1 MKIGINIRVMGPQ
14 SSPEI
19 IAEILRA
26 ADAAGVESAWI
37 VDHIA
42 IPPDDSEGSGGRYLD
57 PLATL
62 AWMAAQTKQIKIGT
76 SVLVLPYRPKL
87 PTAKSIATIQ
97 ELSGGRLLLGV
108 GVGWMNPEFKALGI
122 PRSTRGKVSDET
134 LLFFNDCFT
143 SDLIT
148 ANGQEFLFKPR
159 PKRPPIYIGGRAPHA
174 IERALKYGD
183 GWLPMG
189 SLEKL
194 QPDIVAF
201 KSKAADQGHPGE
213 VVTFATLDES
223 DEAANLETIEAH
235 KLAGITRMIVG
246 KPYQAA
252 EEWLPAIDMIARLAE
267 DI

>member
-19 IAEILRA
+19 ISDILKI
-26 ADAAGVESAWI
+26 ADASGIESAWI

-62 AWMAAQTKQIKIGT
+62 AWMAAQTRQIQIGT

-87 PTAKSIATIQ
+87 PTVKSLATIQ

-108 GVGWMNPEFKALGI
+108 GIGWMSPEFKALGV
-122 PRSTRGKVSDET
+122 PRSTRAKVSDDT
-134 LLFFNDCFT
+134 LEFFNDCFNNDVVT
-143 SDLIT
+143 V
-148 ANGQEFLFKPR
+148 NGQEFLFRPR
-159 PKRPPIYIGGRAPHA
+159 PARPPIYIGGREPHA

-194 QPDIVAF
+194 RPHIAAF

-213 VVTFATLDES
+213 VVTFATLHES
-223 DEAANLETIEAH
+223 NEAANLKIIDDY

-246 KPYQAA
+246 KSYQSA
-252 EEWLPAIDMIARLAE
+252 EDWLSTIDMITRLTG
-267 DI
+267 DN

>member
-1 MKIGINIRVMGPQ
+1 MGPQ

-97 ELSGGRLLLGV
+97 ELSSGRLLLGV

-148 ANGQEFLFKPR
+148 ANGQEFLFKQR

-194 QPDIVAF
+194 QPDIAAF
-201 KSKAADQGHPGE
+201 KSKAVDQGHPGE

-223 DEAANLETIEAH
+223 DEAANLDYR
-235 KLAGITRMIVG
+235 G
-246 KPYQAA
+246 P
-252 EEWLPAIDMIARLAE
+252 
-267 DI
+267 